1 MVDPMFK
8 IVENLML
15 FLTAVAP
22 TAVTPTKVILLKK
35 KLKSIWTIMEHFEQ
49 LLYHF
54 DYFLGLLW
62 IVLDNI
68 GLF

>member
-1 MVDPMFK
+1 MMVDPMFK

-22 TAVTPTKVILLKK
+22 TAVTPTRLFSKK
-35 KLKSIWTIMEHFEQ
+35 KKIRSIWTIMEHFEQ

-54 DYFLGLLW
+54 DYFFGLL
-62 IVLDNI
+62 
-68 GLF
+68 